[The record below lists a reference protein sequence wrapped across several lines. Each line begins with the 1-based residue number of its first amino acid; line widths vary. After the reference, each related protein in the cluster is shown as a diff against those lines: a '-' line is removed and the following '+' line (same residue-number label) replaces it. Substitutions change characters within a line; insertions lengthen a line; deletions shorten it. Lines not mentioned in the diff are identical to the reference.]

1 VSAGANPPARPGK
14 ARLLLFAFGDFAF
27 NLHWQSVMLFLLF
40 YYTDALSLPM
50 GVAATTYMVASV
62 WDGIANFGAGLLID
76 RHQHRINY
84 GRLLSLGALPL
95 GGAFVLAYLPP
106 PFAGAIGIAM
116 VLATHLLFRTAYAVV
131 NVAYLA
137 MSARISADPDDRALV
152 AGARMLSGSAA
163 GVVVALGTIPL
174 GRLVWRGDDAHA
186 FFGAALVFAAV
197 SVAVLLLVG
206 SFYREGVA
214 VAATRPVSGR
224 AAVLSLW
231 RNRAFV
237 TLMTAMLAMVT
248 AVTMLNKS
256 VLYLFKY
263 LAADARAG
271 PPTLAFMALISAVA
285 IPLYMLIGRRVGL
298 RLLWL
303 AAAAGGMGLLLLFG
317 AFEVHGARLMQIF
330 LIAIQVMVVGLNF
343 VFWAMLPNTIEYGE
357 RETGTHVEA
366 ATFGMAA
373 LLQRIG
379 IGLATAI
386 LGWGF
391 AGAGYTANVR
401 QSAQTLAGMRAVV
414 IVVPLLF
421 LALSCVA
428 MALSPLGGR
437 ARRPAPARGG
447 TVA

>member
-1 VSAGANPPARPGK
+1 VSAGANPPVRPGK

-62 WDGIANFGAGLLID
+62 WDGIANLGAGLLID

-95 GGAFVLAYLPP
+95 GAAFVLAYLPP
-106 PFAGAIGIAM
+106 PVRGAIGIAI
-116 VLATHLLFRTAYAVV
+116 VLATHLLFRTFYAIV

-174 GRLVWRGDDAHA
+174 GRLLWRGGDNAHS
-186 FFGAALVFAAV
+186 FFGAALVFAAI
-197 SVAVLLLVG
+197 SVVVLVLVG
-206 SFYREGVA
+206 SLYREGVA
-214 VAATRPVSGR
+214 AAETRPVPGR
-224 AAVLSLW
+224 TAVLSLW

-237 TLMTAMLAMVT
+237 TLMTAMLAMIT
-248 AVTMLNKS
+248 AVTVLNKS

-271 PPTLAFMALISAVA
+271 PPALAAMALVSALA
-285 IPLYMLIGRRVGL
+285 IPLYMLLGRRVGL

-303 AAAAGGMGLLLLFG
+303 AAAAGGMVLLILFG

-343 VFWAMLPNTIEYGE
+343 IFWAMLPNTIEYGE

-366 ATFGMAA
+366 AIFGMAA

-391 AGAGYTANVR
+391 AGAGYAANVP

-437 ARRPAPARGG
+437 ARRPRA
-447 TVA
+447 VAS